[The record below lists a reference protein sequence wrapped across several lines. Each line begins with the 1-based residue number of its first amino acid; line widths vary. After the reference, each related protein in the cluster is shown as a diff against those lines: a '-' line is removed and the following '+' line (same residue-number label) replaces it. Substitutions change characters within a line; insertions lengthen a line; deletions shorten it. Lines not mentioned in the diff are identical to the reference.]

1 MFSYI
6 YGFSTIGT
14 FLIYLLINL
23 IIKQKYFS
31 LYHTMSSLG
40 YSLAP
45 IVLLSLISTVVHLE

>member
-23 IIKQKYFS
+23 IIRQKYFS

-40 YSLAP
+40 YSLTP
-45 IVLLSLISTVVHLE
+45 IVFLSLISSVVHLE

>member
-1 MFSYI
+1 VFSYI

-14 FLIYLLINL
+14 FFIYLLINL

-45 IVLLSLISTVVHLE
+45 IVFLSIISIFVHLK